1 MCVHRKC
8 NQTQIVY
15 DKKDGNFRFERFIA
29 LTDTKRMQM
38 GKVELFYRNLRRKGG
53 RYGNVAKLLIDLL
66 IVRIVVLLRPLVE
79 AIRCGHMQ
87 WRLFIVIRVSFDGL
101 RLGVIVITA
110 VLIEASRRECM
121 HLGGWNL

>member
-1 MCVHRKC
+1 
-8 NQTQIVY
+8 
-15 DKKDGNFRFERFIA
+15 
-29 LTDTKRMQM
+29 MQM

-79 AIRCGHMQ
+79 AIRRGHMQ

-101 RLGVIVITA
+101 GVIVITA
-110 VLIEASRRECM
+110 VLIEASRREYAF
-121 HLGGWNL
+121 GWVEFIGEIL